1 MSKKHT
7 HKYHKVLVSGV
18 KLFACGFP
26 DCSHHM
32 PKHYESLLIGKASY
46 CWKCGN
52 RMLLD
57 KDNMRYD
64 FPWCLECKF
73 GDEQGSN
80 LIDVDVNS
88 AVQIMNGN
96 PDNIPTAKLSELD
109 DSHDMKPAVKVIS
122 QHDLNDLF
130 K

>member
-80 LIDVDVNS
+80 LVDVMINPAADSNIMHS
-88 AVQIMNGN
+88 AQ
-96 PDNIPTAKLSELD
+96 LSELD
-109 DSHDMKPAVKVIS
+109 DTHDMKPAVKVIS

>member
-73 GDEQGSN
+73 GDDCGSN
-80 LIDVDVNS
+80 
-88 AVQIMNGN
+88 N
-96 PDNIPTAKLSELD
+96 PEVITEVVTSPLQLSELD
-109 DSHDMKPAVKVIS
+109 DTHDMKPAVKVIS

>member
-1 MSKKHT
+1 IMSKKHT

-26 DCSHHM
+26 DCTHHM

-46 CWKCGN
+46 CWKCGD

-64 FPWCLECKF
+64 FPWCLSCKF
-73 GDEQGSN
+73 GEVQGSN
-80 LIDVDVNS
+80 NVIEEVINEVLISDNVTDS
-88 AVQIMNGN
+88 QISEVIEHKHD
-96 PDNIPTAKLSELD
+96 PDI
-109 DSHDMKPAVKVIS
+109 KPAVKVIT
-122 QHDLNDLF
+122 QQDLNDLF